1 MWLVKSVSN
10 KVMRLAYLSRQGL
23 SEACWDCTALVSEID
38 NTERLFVNAGQG
50 TAARCQAEPEAEEE
64 ACKGMRAQRAAA
76 APAFCA
82 TLGGECPGETMQEG
96 KAAGGKRK
104 RKLCLYPEQV
114 HPGHQGLGNTQWFLS
129 PNHSFLHSASF
140 YGAIIT
146 CVITWF
152 PWWLSW

>member
-1 MWLVKSVSN
+1 MIGEISN

-38 NTERLFVNAGQG
+38 NTERLYVNAGWG
-50 TAARCQAEPEAEEE
+50 TAARSQAEPEDEEE
-64 ACKGMRAQRAAA
+64 DCKVMWAQRAAAA

-82 TLGGECPGETMQEG
+82 TQGVECPGQSMQEG

-104 RKLCLYPEQV
+104 RKSCLYPEQV
-114 HPGHQGLGNTQWFLS
+114 HSGHQGLGNTQWLLS
-129 PNHSFLHSASF
+129 PNHSFLHSESF
-140 YGAIIT
+140 YGAINT
-146 CVITWF
+146 CAITWF